1 MLHLLIGTDW
11 TENRREI
18 LRRIAADVRDRKG
31 GRILLVPELISHD
44 MERRLCDAAGDT
56 ASRYAEVLSFTRLA
70 RRVSE
75 AMGAPEQPCLDN
87 GGRVV
92 AMAAAAK
99 SLHSRLKAYAAVE
112 TKPEFLTGLVDAVDE
127 FKRCRITA
135 RDLMGASEQTDGS
148 FAQKLEE
155 LSLLLDAYDGLCA
168 QGKRD
173 PRDLEALLLEQL
185 EEGSFGEDHVF
196 YIDGFPD
203 FTRQHLA
210 ILEHLIRVSPN
221 VTVSIN
227 CDAVA
232 SSKLA
237 FEKTGDTAAQLIR
250 CARHVGAQVRIDTV
264 GTAATAMNELRS
276 LLFQGYFE
284 PGSVSGTALQARCA
298 DSVYQECVGAAEQVM
313 ELVRNGCR
321 YRDISL
327 VCGDMAAYQN
337 TLSLVFRRCG
347 IPLYRSGTDDILQK
361 SVIASV
367 LCAMDAA
374 LGGFERKDVLRYLR
388 SALSP
393 LDPDLCDRVEN
404 YAVIWG
410 IRGNKWLSAWENHPD
425 GLEGQWNDIVKD
437 RLAELEKARS
447 AVMAPLENMRR
458 GFSAAGKLSDQ
469 VNCLYQFFEE
479 TALAKRL
486 DRMARDMETIG
497 DHRSAQILN
506 QLWEILISALEQLYD
521 TVGQTQW
528 ETPAF
533 TRLFTLLL
541 SRYDVGTIPPV
552 LDAVMAGPVSAM
564 RCQEAKHLIVLG
576 AEEGSLPGYGGAA
589 GVLTDQE
596 RVKLR
601 NLGVPLTGGALEGLQ
616 AEFAEIYGV
625 FCGASETVTVS
636 CSGQQPS
643 FVFRRLADMAGGVM
657 PWDARFGAALS
668 SCEEAGAWLARWDAE
683 CAAAELDVLEPY
695 RDTCARRDHSMGILG
710 KETVDRL
717 YGSFLNLSASQ
728 VDRQAE
734 CRFSYFMKYG
744 LRAKERKEA
753 TIDPAEFGTYVH
765 AVLEETARQVME
777 QGGFHRVSLAQTME
791 IARAQSER
799 YARERFAQID
809 SKRIAYLF
817 RRNGQEL
824 EMVVRELWQELSKA
838 AFQPVDFETEFGG
851 ADSLPAIDVSGSLM
865 QARLR
870 GFVDRVDAWKE
881 LGRNYF
887 RVVDYKTGKK
897 DFDYCDVFNGIGLQ
911 MLLYL
916 FALQQEGEPIL
927 GANPVPA
934 GVQYFPARV
943 PYMSADGRL
952 DPEEAEQMR
961 QKEWKRRGLL
971 LEDEAVLRAME
982 PEDAPK
988 RLSVTWKKDGSF
1000 SGDLADRE
1008 QLKLLREYVFLTLG
1022 RLVDDIASGN
1032 VEPNPYTRGTSHNAC
1047 AFCPYGAVCHK
1058 AQVEGRR
1065 NYKAMSSQRFWEELE
1080 KEVDRH
1086 G

>member
-18 LRRIAADVRDRKG
+18 LRRVAADVKDRKP

-44 MERRLCDAAGDT
+44 MERRLCDTAGDT

-70 RRVSE
+70 RRVCES
-75 AMGAPEQPCLDN
+75 MGAADQECLDN
-87 GGRVV
+87 GGRIVT
-92 AMAAAAK
+92 MAAAAK
-99 SLHSRLKAYAAVE
+99 SLHSQLKAYAAVE
-112 TKPEFLTGLVDAVDE
+112 TKPEFLSGLVDAVDE

-135 RDLMGASEQTDGS
+135 QDLKAASMQTEGS
-148 FAQKLEE
+148 LAQKLEE
-155 LSLLLDAYDGLCA
+155 LSLLLDAYNGLCA

-185 EEGSFGEDHVF
+185 EEGSFGENHVF

-210 ILEHLIRVSPN
+210 ILEHLIRVSPS
-221 VTVSIN
+221 VTVSMN

-232 SSKLA
+232 SARLA
-237 FEKTGDTAAQLIR
+237 FEKPGDTAAQLIR
-250 CARHVGAQVRIDTV
+250 CAKHAGVEVRIETV
-264 GTAATAMNELRS
+264 KPGPSPLAGLRS
-276 LLFQGYFE
+276 KLFQGHIGPE
-284 PGSVSGTALQARCA
+284 TAPKGVLQARLA
-298 DSVYQECVGAAEQVM
+298 ESVYQECLGAAEHVM
-313 ELVRNGCR
+313 KLVRSGCR

-327 VCGDMAAYQN
+327 VCGDMGVYQS
-337 TLSLVFRRCG
+337 TLSLVFHRCG

-374 LGGFERKDVLRYLR
+374 LSGFERKDVLRYLR

-393 LDPDLCDRVEN
+393 LNPDLCDRVEN
-404 YAVIWG
+404 YAITWG
-410 IRGNKWLSAWENHPD
+410 IRGNRWLTPWENHPD
-425 GLEGQWNDIVKD
+425 GLEGQWNDYSRM
-437 RLAELEKARS
+437 RLEELERVRA
-447 AVMAPLENMRR
+447 AVMAPLDNLRR
-458 GFSAAGKLSDQ
+458 GFTAAVRVEEQ
-469 VNCLYQFFEE
+469 VDCLYTFFEE
-479 TALAKRL
+479 TSLAKRL
-486 DRMARDMETIG
+486 DRMAVEMEQSG

-506 QLWEILISALEQLYD
+506 QLWEILVSALEQLHD
-521 TVGQTQW
+521 AVGQTQW
-528 ETPAF
+528 ETAAF

-541 SRYDVGTIPPV
+541 SQYDVGTIPPV
-552 LDAVMAGPVSAM
+552 LDAVIAGPVSAM
-564 RCQEAKHLIVLG
+564 RCQETKHLIVLG
-576 AEEGSLPGYGGAA
+576 AEEGSLPGYGGAS

-601 NLGVPLTGGALEGLQ
+601 SLGVPLTGGALEGLQ

-625 FCGASETVTVS
+625 FCGAKETVTVS
-636 CSGQQPS
+636 CSAQQPS
-643 FVFRRLADMAGGVM
+643 FVFRRLSEMAGAVTA
-657 PWDARFGAALS
+657 WDPQLGIALGGRNQ
-668 SCEEAGAWLARWDAE
+668 AGAWLAQWN
-683 CAAAELDVLEPY
+683 AAEAAEELGALEAY
-695 RDTCARRDHSMGILG
+695 RDICRRRDHTLG
-710 KETVDRL
+710 ALGRESVEKL
-717 YGSFLNLSASQ
+717 YGSCLNLSASQ

-734 CRFSYFMKYG
+734 CRLSYFLKYG

-765 AVLEETARQVME
+765 AVLEDTARQVME
-777 QGGFHRVSLAQTME
+777 MGGFNNVSLEETME
-791 IARAQSER
+791 IARRNSEI

-809 SKRIAYLF
+809 SRRMEYLF

-824 EMVVRELWQELSKA
+824 EMVVRELWQELSAA

-851 ADSLPAIDVSGSLM
+851 ADSLPAIDVSGRM
-865 QARLR
+865 MEARLR

-916 FALQQEGEPIL
+916 FALEQGGEPVL

-943 PYMSADGRL
+943 PFMSADGRL
-952 DPEEAEQMR
+952 EPEEAEQQR

-982 PEDAPK
+982 PENAPK

-1000 SGDLADRE
+1000 TGDLADRD
-1008 QLKLLREYVFLTLG
+1008 QLKRLREYVFLTVG
-1022 RLVDDIASGN
+1022 RMVDDIASGN

-1047 AFCPYGAVCHK
+1047 TFCPYGAICHK

-1065 NYKAMSSQRFWEELE
+1065 NYKAMSAQRFWEELD